1 MSVAAKI
8 AMLRRR
14 SENPKVGG
22 QSTGVGRSIRGAR
35 RPFCPL
41 PAGASPPST
50 ASSGGHD
57 AVPCL
62 AGHSSRSRCRS
73 HSQAMFDAARHHRT
87 SITPGGVAADGLY
100 STYEIAAAIAVRTKT
115 NSAVWRRLRLSHTAY
130 SITGTPPDQL
140 APGETTRD
148 RVAVESVPPTADRPE
163 PGDLPGIPVPTS
175 RSEAGSPLFALALV
189 RGLPMVSGVLTSA
202 CDCVP

>member
-1 MSVAAKI
+1 MSAPAS
-8 AMLRRR
+8 ARMEPSTRR
-14 SENPKVGG
+14 SRPPF
-22 QSTGVGRSIRGAR
+22 RSYL
-35 RPFCPL
+35 RP
-41 PAGASPPST
+41 T

-62 AGHSSRSRCRS
+62 ADRSSHSRCRS
-73 HSQAMFDAARHHRT
+73 HSLAMFDAGRHHRT
-87 SITPGGVAADGLY
+87 SITPGGVATGGLY

-163 PGDLPGIPVPTS
+163 PDDFPSVPVPS
-175 RSEAGSPLFALALV
+175 WSEAGSPPFAIALV
-189 RGLPMVSGVLTSA
+189 RGVPMLSGVLTSA